1 MNNAH
6 QRPKE
11 PARVRRALLD
21 AAQQIAVAQGLQ
33 HVTVQA
39 VAQAAG
45 VTKGG
50 LLHHFA
56 SKQRLLDALFAD
68 LIEAYEQEISSRMA
82 SQTQTYG
89 VFSRAYIETTMAD
102 ITEPNRHPRAAL
114 CVLAISDAGMRKLWA
129 DRMNTLRRAHDDTDD
144 DIQLAIARF
153 AVDGYWL
160 AQMIGSDE
168 RAPEIVRKHLISLTR
183 FS

>member
-11 PARVRRALLD
+11 PVRVRRALLD

-33 HVTVQA
+33 NVTVQA

-56 SKQRLLDALFAD
+56 SKQRLLDALFAED
-68 LIEAYEQEISSRMA
+68 AHL
-82 SQTQTYG
+82 
-89 VFSRAYIETTMAD
+89 
-102 ITEPNRHPRAAL
+102 
-114 CVLAISDAGMRKLWA
+114 VL
-129 DRMNTLRRAHDDTDD
+129 T
-144 DIQLAIARF
+144 
-153 AVDGYWL
+153 
-160 AQMIGSDE
+160 
-168 RAPEIVRKHLISLTR
+168 
-183 FS
+183 